1 MLLPRVFYS
10 RVFYPWYEY
19 SLKNSAD
26 CWLSVTRLVF
36 VSIHYHFRWTMF
48 FAQFSYVPFDFWWM
62 DWHFSRSYFISS
74 FFFLSLFRFPSEGS
88 ESSLTI
94 FKLYTFIWYGMFIL
108 SLFLKFIQFFLS
120 FLTHSYHYQ
129 EFNGPLPYSK
139 RRKYTLA
146 QCVMCFFRVFHIRKN
161 FTCLSDNYDNACFSY
176 HLAFSVSFLSGHIGS
191 VLKAIIN
198 VFFFFSC
205 LFLSSYM
212 LFSRTA

>member
-1 MLLPRVFYS
+1 MLLRVFNS

-48 FAQFSYVPFDFWWM
+48 FAQFSYGPFDFWWM

-74 FFFLSLFRFPSEGS
+74 LFFFLCFVFHLRARSLLWRF
-88 ESSLTI
+88 SSYIHSFDTAC
-94 FKLYTFIWYGMFIL
+94 FIL

-161 FTCLSDNYDNACFSY
+161 FTCLSDNYDNVCFSY

>member
-1 MLLPRVFYS
+1 MDGLALIAKLFY
-10 RVFYPWYEY
+10 F
-19 SLKNSAD
+19 L
-26 CWLSVTRLVF
+26 F
-36 VSIHYHFRWTMF
+36 V
-48 FAQFSYVPFDFWWM
+48 
-62 DWHFSRSYFISS
+62 
-74 FFFLSLFRFPSEGS
+74 FLSLFRFPSEGS